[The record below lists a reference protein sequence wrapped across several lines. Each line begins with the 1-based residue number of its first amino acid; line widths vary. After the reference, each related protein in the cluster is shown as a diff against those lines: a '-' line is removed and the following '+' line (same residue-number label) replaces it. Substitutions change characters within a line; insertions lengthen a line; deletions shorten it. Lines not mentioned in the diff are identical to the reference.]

1 MKQGLRNRL
10 HAMTNSFEATDV
22 DMGGQNYKALCG
34 PANTCD
40 CSHRYLPQ
48 WKNEVKGFR
57 CVQDSTP
64 VTGLPGLFSR
74 EVVL

>member
-1 MKQGLRNRL
+1 
-10 HAMTNSFEATDV
+10 
-22 DMGGQNYKALCG
+22 MGGQNYKALCG

-64 VTGLPGLFSR
+64 VTELPPLFQG